1 MGLSSKI
8 ATPEQRRVHGQAL
21 RGLFLDCSSALG
33 FSQTT
38 EHQEFYPDVADYKTG
53 SGPSATPTR
62 FKLRLWQLGIAEVS
76 HVKGAPPLHGIR
88 DCMQKFLVT
97 SGAETDK
104 YPLEVLFHWPHQWT
118 AGLTGSQSHSPDAA
132 NSLIPSRGSIDD
144 FTVALSIGS
153 SVSMACQLLCW
164 AAIKLDWMGS
174 GNLLADN
181 VKKDLAERL
190 LKCLC
195 FQSQCSRYFLH
206 QDHKFYFKVTVLIFV
221 CGLYFRAEGLF
232 GICNPKNSVEAQ
244 SLDSLRIK
252 TDASSRS
259 RPSICNMHFLLGSQ
273 FESSSLDVQ
282 LFAGSQALSPVV
294 VFFRFDR
301 IVTQKQNLGSRKTR
315 HDLLQEAISKH
326 NKQAVGKARVNP
338 DEISALYVFDQAP
351 QSVRRLLKVIWGTEA
366 PQYTAITLGC
376 IALPHF
382 NPGKPQLG
390 LLRVQREA
398 NPLWYEICRHS
409 WAKVEETLVR
419 MQAKWDMKIKEY
431 LDRNQAPP
439 IHQQGVCSAFRDA
452 GKEQEVYVMACLMV
466 HFQSELKASLTGPQ
480 FEKLMQNW
488 RCGWLDSKL
497 LPEIV
502 AMRADFKI
510 GDINSHTVPQSR
522 NALSDDLMVLQ
533 DEEIEEGVMTLIGLA
548 RGMKKE
554 QDLMRAH
561 RTAVQRYSV
570 QTIAA
575 ECEWQKS
582 KQAAVEASWTEHQVG
597 SSVCFYYCDSTLS
610 LSPGNK
616 CLKKPGRSIFKW
628 VWARLAV
635 LQKLSSKLLTVLWLV
650 AC

>member
-1 MGLSSKI
+1 M
-8 ATPEQRRVHGQAL
+8 
-21 RGLFLDCSSALG
+21 
-33 FSQTT
+33 
-38 EHQEFYPDVADYKTG
+38 
-53 SGPSATPTR
+53 
-62 FKLRLWQLGIAEVS
+62 
-76 HVKGAPPLHGIR
+76 
-88 DCMQKFLVT
+88 
-97 SGAETDK
+97 
-104 YPLEVLFHWPHQWT
+104 
-118 AGLTGSQSHSPDAA
+118 
-132 NSLIPSRGSIDD
+132 
-144 FTVALSIGS
+144 
-153 SVSMACQLLCW
+153 
-164 AAIKLDWMGS
+164 
-174 GNLLADN
+174 
-181 VKKDLAERL
+181 
-190 LKCLC
+190 
-195 FQSQCSRYFLH
+195 
-206 QDHKFYFKVTVLIFV
+206 
-221 CGLYFRAEGLF
+221 
-232 GICNPKNSVEAQ
+232 
-244 SLDSLRIK
+244 
-252 TDASSRS
+252 
-259 RPSICNMHFLLGSQ
+259 
-273 FESSSLDVQ
+273 
-282 LFAGSQALSPVV
+282 
-294 VFFRFDR
+294 
-301 IVTQKQNLGSRKTR
+301 
-315 HDLLQEAISKH
+315 
-326 NKQAVGKARVNP
+326 
-338 DEISALYVFDQAP
+338 
-351 QSVRRLLKVIWGTEA
+351 
-366 PQYTAITLGC
+366 
-376 IALPHF
+376 
-382 NPGKPQLG
+382 G

-466 HFQSELKASLTGPQ
+466 HFQSELNAGLTGPQ

-510 GDINSHTVPQSR
+510 GDINSHTVPQSHS
-522 NALSDDLMVLQ
+522 ALSDDLMVLQ

-554 QDLMRAH
+554 QDMMRAH

-575 ECEWQKS
+575 ECEGQKS

-597 SSVCFYYCDSTLS
+597 SSVCFYCDSTLS

-650 AC
+650 ETNQALKNSHSPTVYMCFLGCNLATGPSPWSPQCSYAGECGQCSHQADDRQDFNGTVPQSQHTDVHHCPPEPACAWSWKGLQA